1 MTLHEQYKEDTEPH
15 PFLKNKGY
23 VKILMKK
30 AYLNS
35 IDCMI
40 DRHMKKAILPPL
52 GGEPDYDEGEYI
64 QSSIHIEELNYLRK
78 QRELIA
84 NRNTKMNDIEK
95 IRELLNVPKDQRIA
109 QHIYN
114 SNRDVEINYQ
124 FNAITGGNRKEHQG
138 VGVDIFSIEDERF
151 INKLKEK

>member
-1 MTLHEQYKEDTEPH
+1 
-15 PFLKNKGY
+15 
-23 VKILMKK
+23 
-30 AYLNS
+30 
-35 IDCMI
+35 
-40 DRHMKKAILPPL
+40 
-52 GGEPDYDEGEYI
+52 
-64 QSSIHIEELNYLRK
+64 
-78 QRELIA
+78 
-84 NRNTKMNDIEK
+84 MNDIEK

-124 FNAITGGNRKEHQG
+124 FNTITGGNRKEHQG